1 MAETALQTNSDYR
14 HAYIQ
19 RQLAANPTVADHS
32 QVQGGG
38 GDSSQKP
45 NEAASSPKAAKY
57 EAPKGNGGKGTMPSS
72 PKPTVGSDAGTMNPP
87 NVGQPPTITAAGSSE
102 DQAT

>member
-1 MAETALQTNSDYR
+1 MGAAPSNSEYR
-14 HAYIQ
+14 EAYVQ
-19 RQLAANPTVADHS
+19 RQIQANPKIADNS

-38 GDSSQKP
+38 GGSQVSP

-57 EAPKGNGGKGTMPSS
+57 EAPKGNGGKGTMPSAS

-87 NVGQPPTITAAGSSE
+87 QMGPLPDA
-102 DQAT
+102 DQAA